1 MKNQLKIGA
10 ILSYVNILAGLIVGL
25 GYTPIMIRLLGQSE
39 FGLYSLIG
47 SLVAY
52 LSVLDMGLGNTIV
65 RYVSRNRAVG
75 DKRSE
80 SELNGLF
87 LAVYSVIGLITLI
100 VGSILYFNVD
110 NMFGATLSVDQ
121 IERAKVMMILLIFN
135 IAISF
140 PLSVFASLMQA
151 YERFIFLR
159 MFNIISVLLKPI
171 IALPFLFMGYG
182 AVTLVVT
189 ATIVNIACLLT
200 NVYYCFKYLDIHF
213 TKGHFEKAFLYEI
226 SGYAFFI
233 FLNAIMDKIYWGT
246 GQFILGIVSGTIQ
259 VAIYA
264 IAMQFM
270 GMYMQFSN
278 AISGVL
284 LPKVTMMVANGATK
298 IELTNLMIKIGRLQ
312 YIVIGYILVMFFLV
326 GQEFIYL
333 WAGENYL
340 SAYPMILILMVG
352 LLIALVQNAGIA
364 ILQAM
369 NLNRYRMTAYT
380 IVAVINIFTSII
392 LAKMYGGLGCAI
404 STAVAL
410 LISTGLIM
418 NRYYHKHIGIDIPL
432 FWKNIVYMMPSAF
445 ILIVLVESFQM
456 NVSLKYSWLY
466 FVIKV
471 VIYTLIYI
479 ILMYFIGMN
488 SYEKILCKSVFY
500 KIKNILYKDKSF

>member
-1 MKNQLKIGA
+1 MKNQLKLGA
-10 ILSYVNILAGLIVGL
+10 ILSYVNILAGLAVGL
-25 GYTPIMIRLLGQSE
+25 GYTPVMIRLLGQSE

-65 RYVSRNRAVG
+65 RYVSKNRAVG
-75 DKRSE
+75 DKKSE

-87 LAVYSVIGLITLI
+87 LPVYSVIGLITLI
-100 VGSILYFNVD
+100 VGSILYFNIE
-110 NMFGATLSVDQ
+110 NMFGSTLSLDQ
-121 IERAKVMMILLIFN
+121 IERAKIMMILLIFN

-151 YERFIFLR
+151 YERFVFLR
-159 MFNIISVLLKPI
+159 VFNIISVLLKPV

-213 TKGHFEKAFLYEI
+213 SKGHFEKAFLYEI

-246 GQFILGIVSGTIQ
+246 GQFILGMVSGTIQ

-270 GMYMQFSN
+270 NMYMQFSN

-312 YIVIGYILVMFFLV
+312 YIIIGYILVMFFLI
-326 GQEFIYL
+326 GKEFIYL

-340 SAYPMILILMVG
+340 SAYPMILILMIG

-369 NLNRYRMTAYT
+369 NLNCYRMTAYT
-380 IVAVINIFTSII
+380 IVAVINIFTSVI

-418 NRYYHKHIGIDIPL
+418 NRYYHKRIGIDIPL
-432 FWKNIVYMMPSAF
+432 FWKNIIHMMPSAF
-445 ILIVLVESFQM
+445 ILIVLVEAFQI
-456 NVSLKYSWLY
+456 NVSLEYSWLY
-466 FVIKV
+466 FAIKV
-471 VIYTLIYI
+471 VIYTLIYML
-479 ILMYFIGMN
+479 LMYFIGMN
-488 SYEKILCKSVFY
+488 GYEKNLCRSAICKVLRV
-500 KIKNILYKDKSF
+500 K

>member
-1 MKNQLKIGA
+1 MQNQLKMGA
-10 ILSYVNILAGLIVGL
+10 ILSYVNILAGLAVGL
-25 GYTPIMIRLLGQSE
+25 GYTPVMIRLLGQSE

-65 RYVSRNRAVG
+65 RYVSKNRAVG
-75 DKRSE
+75 NKKSE

-87 LAVYSVIGLITLI
+87 LTVYSVIGLITLI
-100 VGSILYFNVD
+100 VGSILYFNIE
-110 NMFGATLSVDQ
+110 NMFGNTLSLDQ
-121 IERAKVMMILLIFN
+121 IERAKIMMILLIFN

-151 YERFIFLR
+151 YERFVFLR
-159 MFNIISVLLKPI
+159 VFNIISVLLKPV

-213 TKGHFEKAFLYEI
+213 RKGHFEKAFLYEI

-233 FLNAIMDKIYWGT
+233 FLNAIMDKIYYGT

-264 IAMQFM
+264 IAMQFLN
-270 GMYMQFSN
+270 MYMQFSS

-284 LPKVTMMVANGATK
+284 LPKVTIMVSNGITK
-298 IELTNLMIKIGRLQ
+298 RDLTGLMIKIGRLQ
-312 YIVIGYILVMFFLV
+312 YIVMSYILVMFFLV
-326 GQEFIYL
+326 GKEFIYL
-333 WAGENYL
+333 WAGEDYL
-340 SAYPMILILMVG
+340 SAYLMILILMIS
-352 LLIALVQNAGIA
+352 LFTPLIQNAGIA

-369 NLNRYRMTAYT
+369 NLNRYRMTVYT
-380 IVAVINIFTSII
+380 ICAVINIFTSII

-404 STAVAL
+404 STSVAIF
-410 LISTGLIM
+410 ISTGLIM
-418 NRYYHKHIGIDIPL
+418 NRYYHKRIGIDIPL
-432 FWKNIVYMMPSAF
+432 FWKNITHMMPSAF
-445 ILIVLVESFQM
+445 ILIILVEIFQM
-456 NVSLKYSWLY
+456 NVSLEYSWLY

-471 VIYTLIYI
+471 FVYSLIYAV
-479 ILMYFIGMN
+479 LMYYLAMN
-488 SYEKILCKSVFY
+488 GYEKNLCRSAVCKILR
-500 KIKNILYKDKSF
+500 IK

>member
-87 LAVYSVIGLITLI
+87 LAIYSVIGLITLI

-110 NMFGATLSVDQ
+110 NMFGATLSADQ
-121 IERAKVMMILLIFN
+121 IERAKIMMILLIFN

-159 MFNIISVLLKPI
+159 IFNIISVLLKPI

-213 TKGHFEKAFLYEI
+213 SRGHFEKVFLYEI

-246 GQFILGIVSGTIQ
+246 GQFILGMVSGTIQ

-270 GMYMQFSN
+270 NMYMQFSN

-312 YIVIGYILVMFFLV
+312 YIIISYILVMFFLV
-326 GQEFIYL
+326 GKEFIYL

-340 SAYPMILILMVG
+340 SAYPMILILMIG
-352 LLIALVQNAGIA
+352 MLIALVQNAGIA

-380 IVAVINIFTSII
+380 IVAVINIFTSVV

-418 NRYYHKHIGIDIPL
+418 NRYYHKRIGVDIPL
-432 FWKNIVYMMPSAF
+432 FWKNITHMLPSAF
-445 ILIVLVESFQM
+445 ILIVLVEIFQM
-456 NVSLKYSWLY
+456 NISLEYSWLY
-466 FVIKV
+466 FAIKV
-471 VIYTLIYI
+471 IIYSLIYF
-479 ILMYFIGMN
+479 ILMFILAMN
-488 SYEKILCKSVFY
+488 SYEKGLLKNLVY
-500 KIKNILYKDKSF
+500 KVLKK

>member
-1 MKNQLKIGA
+1 MKNQLKLGA
-10 ILSYVNILAGLIVGL
+10 ILSYVNILAGLAVGL
-25 GYTPIMIRLLGQSE
+25 GYTPVMIRLLGQSE

-65 RYVSRNRAVG
+65 RYVSKNRAVG
-75 DKRSE
+75 DKKSE

-87 LAVYSVIGLITLI
+87 LTVYSVIGLITLI
-100 VGSILYFNVD
+100 VGSILYFNIE
-110 NMFGATLSVDQ
+110 NMFGSTLSLDQ
-121 IERAKVMMILLIFN
+121 IERAKIMMILLIFN

-151 YERFIFLR
+151 YERFVFLR
-159 MFNIISVLLKPI
+159 VFNIISVLLKPV

-213 TKGHFEKAFLYEI
+213 SKGHFEKAFLYEI

-233 FLNAIMDKIYWGT
+233 FLNAVMDKIYWGT
-246 GQFILGIVSGTIQ
+246 GQFILGMVSGTIQ

-270 GMYMQFSN
+270 NMYMQFSN

-312 YIVIGYILVMFFLV
+312 YIIIGYILVMFFLI
-326 GQEFIYL
+326 GKEFIYL

-340 SAYPMILILMVG
+340 SAYPMILILMIG

-369 NLNRYRMTAYT
+369 NLNCYRMTAYT
-380 IVAVINIFTSII
+380 IVAVINIFTSVI

-418 NRYYHKHIGIDIPL
+418 NRYYHKRIGIDIPL
-432 FWKNIVYMMPSAF
+432 FWKNIIHMMPSAF
-445 ILIVLVESFQM
+445 ILIVLVEAFQI
-456 NVSLKYSWLY
+456 NVSLEYSWLY
-466 FVIKV
+466 FAIKV
-471 VIYTLIYI
+471 VIYTLIYML
-479 ILMYFIGMN
+479 LMYFIGMN
-488 SYEKILCKSVFY
+488 GYEKNLCRSAICKVLRV
-500 KIKNILYKDKSF
+500 K

>member
-65 RYVSRNRAVG
+65 RYVSRNRAIG
-75 DKRSE
+75 DKKSE

-87 LAVYSVIGLITLI
+87 LAIYSVIGLITLI

-110 NMFGATLSVDQ
+110 NMFGATLSANQ
-121 IERAKVMMILLIFN
+121 IERAKIMMILLIFN

-159 MFNIISVLLKPI
+159 IFNIISILLKPI

-213 TKGHFEKAFLYEI
+213 SKGHFEKAFLYEI

-246 GQFILGIVSGTIQ
+246 GQFILGMVSGTIQ

-270 GMYMQFSN
+270 NMYMQFSN

-284 LPKVTMMVANGATK
+284 LPKVTMMVANGATNK
-298 IELTNLMIKIGRLQ
+298 ELTNLMIRIGRLQ
-312 YIVIGYILVMFFLV
+312 YIIVNYILVIFFLV
-326 GQEFIYL
+326 GEEFLYL

-340 SAYPMILILMVG
+340 SAYPIIMILMCVLIIPLIQNVG
-352 LLIALVQNAGIA
+352 ISIT
-364 ILQAM
+364 QAM
-369 NLNRYRMTAYT
+369 NLNCFRMTSYT
-380 IVAVINIFTSII
+380 ICAVINIFISFWA
-392 LAKMYGGLGCAI
+392 AKFYGGLGCAI
-404 STAVAL
+404 SSSICIFIA
-410 LISTGLIM
+410 TGLIM
-418 NRYYHKHIGIDIPL
+418 NWYYINKL
-432 FWKNIVYMMPSAF
+432 KLNMNMFWKNIIQMFPSSV
-445 ILIVLVESFQM
+445 ILVFIVLVFKKIYTIE
-456 NVSLKYSWLY
+456 YSWFNL
-466 FVIKV
+466 IIEII
-471 VIYTLIYI
+471 IYSLIYMI
-479 ILMYFIGMN
+479 SMYVLSLN
-488 SYEKILCKSVFY
+488 DYE
-500 KIKNILYKDKSF
+500 KNILKNMRNKII

>member
-25 GYTPIMIRLLGQSE
+25 GYTPVMIRLLGQSE

-65 RYVSRNRAVG
+65 RYVSRNRAIG
-75 DKRSE
+75 DKKSE

-87 LAVYSVIGLITLI
+87 LAIYSVIGLITLI

-110 NMFGATLSVDQ
+110 NMFGATLSADQ
-121 IERAKVMMILLIFN
+121 IERAKIMMILLIFN

-159 MFNIISVLLKPI
+159 IFNIISVLLKPI

-213 TKGHFEKAFLYEI
+213 SKGHFEKAFLYEI

-246 GQFILGIVSGTIQ
+246 GQFILGMVSGTIQ

-270 GMYMQFSN
+270 NMYMQFSN

-298 IELTNLMIKIGRLQ
+298 LELTNLMIKIGRLQ

-326 GQEFIYL
+326 GKEFIYL

-340 SAYPMILILMVG
+340 SAYLMVLILMIG

-380 IVAVINIFTSII
+380 IVAVINIFTSVV
-392 LAKMYGGLGCAI
+392 LAKIYGGLGCAI

-418 NRYYHKHIGIDIPL
+418 NRYYHKRIGIDIPL
-432 FWKNIVYMMPSAF
+432 FWKNIIHMMPSAF
-445 ILIVLVESFQM
+445 ILIVLVEIFQM
-456 NVSLKYSWLY
+456 NISLEYSWLY
-466 FVIKV
+466 FAIKV
-471 VIYTLIYI
+471 IIYSLIYF
-479 ILMYFIGMN
+479 ILMFILAMN
-488 SYEKILCKSVFY
+488 SYEKGLLKNLVY
-500 KIKNILYKDKSF
+500 KVLKK

>member
-1 MKNQLKIGA
+1 MQNQLKMGA

-25 GYTPIMIRLLGQSE
+25 GYTPVMIRLLGQSE

-52 LSVLDMGLGNTIV
+52 LSILDMGLGNTIV

-75 DKRSE
+75 DKIFE
-80 SELNGLF
+80 SKLNGLF
-87 LAVYSVIGLITLI
+87 LVIYSVIGLITLI
-100 VGSILYFNVD
+100 VGSILYFNID
-110 NMFGATLSVDQ
+110 NMFGATLSADQ
-121 IERAKVMMILLIFN
+121 IERAKIMMILLIFN

-140 PLSVFASLMQA
+140 PLGVFTSLMQA

-159 MFNIISVLLKPI
+159 IFNIISVLLKPI

-213 TKGHFEKAFLYEI
+213 SKGHFEKAFLYEI

-233 FLNAIMDKIYWGT
+233 FLNAIMDKIYYGT

-270 GMYMQFSN
+270 NMYMQFSC

-284 LPKVTMMVANGATK
+284 LPKVTMMVANGVKK

-326 GQEFIYL
+326 GKEFIYL
-333 WAGENYL
+333 WAGKDYL
-340 SAYPMILILMVG
+340 SAYIMIFILMIS
-352 LLIALVQNAGIA
+352 LFIPLIQNAGIA

-369 NLNRYRMTAYT
+369 NLNRYRMTVYV
-380 IVAVINIFTSII
+380 IFAVVNIFTSII
-392 LAKMYGGLGCAI
+392 LAKIYGGLGCAI
-404 STAVAL
+404 STSVAIF
-410 LISTGLIM
+410 ISTGLIM
-418 NRYYHKHIGIDIPL
+418 NRYYHKRIGIDIPL
-432 FWKNIVYMMPSAF
+432 FWKNIIHMMPSAF
-445 ILIVLVESFQM
+445 ILIVLAEIFQI
-456 NVSLKYSWLY
+456 NVSLEYSWLY
-466 FVIKV
+466 FTIKV
-471 VIYTLIYI
+471 VIYTLIYM
-479 ILMYFIGMN
+479 ILIYLIGMN
-488 SYEKILCKSVFY
+488 DYEKNLCRSVILKMIGR
-500 KIKNILYKDKSF
+500 K

>member
-1 MKNQLKIGA
+1 MQNQLKIGA
-10 ILSYVNILAGLIVGL
+10 ILSYINILAGLIVGL
-25 GYTPIMIRLLGQSE
+25 GYTPVMIRLLGQSE

-65 RYVSRNRAVG
+65 RYVSKNRAVG
-75 DKRSE
+75 DKKSE

-87 LAVYSVIGLITLI
+87 LAIYSVIGLVTLI
-100 VGSILYFNVD
+100 VGSILYFNVN
-110 NMFGATLSVDQ
+110 NMFGATLSIDQ

-159 MFNIISVLLKPI
+159 IFNIISVLLKPI

-182 AVTLVVT
+182 AITLVVT

-200 NVYYCFKYLDIHF
+200 NVYYCFRYLNIHF
-213 TKGHFEKAFLYEI
+213 SKGHFEKAFLYEI

-246 GQFILGIVSGTIQ
+246 GQFILGMVSGTIQ

-270 GMYMQFSN
+270 NMYMQFSC

-298 IELTNLMIKIGRLQ
+298 VELTNLMIKIGRLQ

-326 GQEFIYL
+326 GEEFIYL
-333 WAGENYL
+333 WAGKNYI
-340 SAYPMILILMVG
+340 SAYSMILIIMIAAFTS
-352 LLIALVQNAGIA
+352 LIQNTGIA

-369 NLNRYRMTAYT
+369 NLNRYRMTVYV
-380 IVAVINIFTSII
+380 ICAVVNIFISLV

-404 STAVAL
+404 STSIAIF
-410 LISTGLIM
+410 ISTGLIM
-418 NRYYHKHIGIDIPL
+418 NRYYHKRIGIDIPL
-432 FWKNIVYMMPSAF
+432 FWKNITHMMPSAF
-445 ILIVLVESFQM
+445 ILIVLVEIFQM
-456 NVSLKYSWLY
+456 NVSLEYSWLY

-471 VIYTLIYI
+471 VVYTLIYM

-488 SYEKILCKSVFY
+488 GYEKNLCRSAICKVLRV
-500 KIKNILYKDKSF
+500 K

>member
-1 MKNQLKIGA
+1 MKNQLKLGA
-10 ILSYVNILAGLIVGL
+10 ILSYVNILAGLAVGL
-25 GYTPIMIRLLGQSE
+25 GYTPVMIRLLGQSE

-65 RYVSRNRAVG
+65 RYVSKNRAVG
-75 DKRSE
+75 DKKSE

-87 LAVYSVIGLITLI
+87 LTVYSVIGLITLI
-100 VGSILYFNVD
+100 VGSILYFNIE
-110 NMFGATLSVDQ
+110 NMFGSTLSLDQ
-121 IERAKVMMILLIFN
+121 IERAKIMMILLIFN

-151 YERFIFLR
+151 YERFVFLR
-159 MFNIISVLLKPI
+159 VFNIISVLLKPV

-213 TKGHFEKAFLYEI
+213 SKGHFEKAFLYEI

-246 GQFILGIVSGTIQ
+246 GQFILGMVSGTIQ

-270 GMYMQFSN
+270 NMYMQFSN
-278 AISGVL
+278 ATSGVL

-312 YIVIGYILVMFFLV
+312 YIIIGYILVMFFLI
-326 GQEFIYL
+326 GKEFIYL

-340 SAYPMILILMVG
+340 SAYPMILILMIG

-369 NLNRYRMTAYT
+369 NLNCYRMTAYT
-380 IVAVINIFTSII
+380 IVAVINIFTSVI

-418 NRYYHKHIGIDIPL
+418 NRYYHKRIGIDIPL
-432 FWKNIVYMMPSAF
+432 FWKNIIHMMPSAF
-445 ILIVLVESFQM
+445 ILIVLVEAFQI
-456 NVSLKYSWLY
+456 NVSLEYSWLY
-466 FVIKV
+466 FAIKV
-471 VIYTLIYI
+471 VIYTLIYML
-479 ILMYFIGMN
+479 LMYFIGMN
-488 SYEKILCKSVFY
+488 GYEKNLCRSAICKVLRV
-500 KIKNILYKDKSF
+500 K

>member
-1 MKNQLKIGA
+1 MQNQLKMGA
-10 ILSYVNILAGLIVGL
+10 ILSYVNILAGLAVGL
-25 GYTPIMIRLLGQSE
+25 GYTPVMIRLLGQSE

-65 RYVSRNRAVG
+65 RYVSKNRVVG
-75 DKRSE
+75 NKKSE

-87 LAVYSVIGLITLI
+87 LTVYSVIGLITLI
-100 VGSILYFNVD
+100 VGSILYFNIE
-110 NMFGATLSVDQ
+110 NMFGNTLSLDQ
-121 IERAKVMMILLIFN
+121 IERAKIMMILLIFN

-151 YERFIFLR
+151 YERFVFLR
-159 MFNIISVLLKPI
+159 VFNIISVLLKPV

-213 TKGHFEKAFLYEI
+213 RKGHFEKAFLYEI

-233 FLNAIMDKIYWGT
+233 FLNAIMDKIYYGT

-264 IAMQFM
+264 IAMQFLN
-270 GMYMQFSN
+270 MYMQFSS

-284 LPKVTMMVANGATK
+284 LPKVTIMVSNGITK
-298 IELTNLMIKIGRLQ
+298 RDLTGLMIKIGRLQ
-312 YIVIGYILVMFFLV
+312 YIVMSYILVMFFLV
-326 GQEFIYL
+326 GKEFIYL
-333 WAGENYL
+333 WAGEDYL
-340 SAYPMILILMVG
+340 SAYLMILILMIS
-352 LLIALVQNAGIA
+352 LFTPLIQNAGIA

-369 NLNRYRMTAYT
+369 NLNRYRMTVYT
-380 IVAVINIFTSII
+380 ICAVINIFTSII

-404 STAVAL
+404 STSVAIF
-410 LISTGLIM
+410 ISTGLIM
-418 NRYYHKHIGIDIPL
+418 NRYYHKRIGIDIPL
-432 FWKNIVYMMPSAF
+432 FWKNITHMMPSAF
-445 ILIVLVESFQM
+445 ILIILVEIFQM
-456 NVSLKYSWLY
+456 NVLLEYNWLY
-466 FVIKV
+466 FVIKAV
-471 VIYTLIYI
+471 VYSLIYM
-479 ILMYFIGMN
+479 ILMYFIAMN
-488 SYEKILCKSVFY
+488 GYEKNLCKSAIC
-500 KIKNILYKDKSF
+500 KILRIDKV

>member
-1 MKNQLKIGA
+1 MQNQLKMGA
-10 ILSYVNILAGLIVGL
+10 ILSYVNILAGLAVGL
-25 GYTPIMIRLLGQSE
+25 GYTPVMIRLLGQSE

-65 RYVSRNRAVG
+65 RYVSKNRAVG
-75 DKRSE
+75 NKKSE

-87 LAVYSVIGLITLI
+87 LTVYSVIGLITLI
-100 VGSILYFNVD
+100 VGSILYFNIE
-110 NMFGATLSVDQ
+110 NMFGNTLSLDQ
-121 IERAKVMMILLIFN
+121 IERAKIMMILLIFN

-151 YERFIFLR
+151 YERFVFLCV
-159 MFNIISVLLKPI
+159 FNIISVLLKPV

-213 TKGHFEKAFLYEI
+213 RKGHFEKAFLYEI

-233 FLNAIMDKIYWGT
+233 FLNAIMDKIYYGT

-264 IAMQFM
+264 IAMQFLN
-270 GMYMQFSN
+270 MYMQFSS

-284 LPKVTMMVANGATK
+284 LPKVTIMVSNGITK
-298 IELTNLMIKIGRLQ
+298 RDLTGLMIKIGRLQ
-312 YIVIGYILVMFFLV
+312 YIVMSYILVMFFLV
-326 GQEFIYL
+326 GKEFIYL
-333 WAGENYL
+333 WAGEDYL
-340 SAYPMILILMVG
+340 SAYLMILILMIS
-352 LLIALVQNAGIA
+352 LFTPLIQNAGIA

-369 NLNRYRMTAYT
+369 NLNRYRMTVYT
-380 IVAVINIFTSII
+380 ICAVINIFTSII

-404 STAVAL
+404 STSVAIF
-410 LISTGLIM
+410 ISTGLIM
-418 NRYYHKHIGIDIPL
+418 NRYYHKRIGIDIPL
-432 FWKNIVYMMPSAF
+432 FWKNITHMMPSAF
-445 ILIVLVESFQM
+445 ILIILVEIFQM
-456 NVSLKYSWLY
+456 NVSLEYSWLY

-471 VIYTLIYI
+471 FVYSLIYAV
-479 ILMYFIGMN
+479 LMYYLAMN
-488 SYEKILCKSVFY
+488 GYEKNLCRSAVCKILR
-500 KIKNILYKDKSF
+500 IK

>member
-1 MKNQLKIGA
+1 MQNQLKMGA
-10 ILSYVNILAGLIVGL
+10 ILSYINILAGLVVGL

-65 RYVSRNRAVG
+65 RYVSKNRAVG
-75 DKRSE
+75 DKKSE

-87 LAVYSVIGLITLI
+87 LAVYSVIGLITLAI
-100 VGSILYFNVD
+100 GSILYFNVD
-110 NMFGATLSVDQ
+110 NMFGATLSSDQ
-121 IERAKVMMILLIFN
+121 IERAKIMMILLVFN
-135 IAISF
+135 VAISF

-159 MFNIISVLLKPI
+159 VFNIISVLLKPM

-189 ATIVNIACLLT
+189 ATIVNIACLLA

-213 TKGHFEKAFLYEI
+213 KRGHFEKAFLYEI

-233 FLNAIMDKIYWGT
+233 FLSAIMDKIYYGT

-264 IAMQFM
+264 IAMQFLN
-270 GMYMQFSN
+270 MYMQFSN

-284 LPKVTMMVANGATK
+284 LPRVTIMVANGATNK
-298 IELTNLMIKIGRLQ
+298 DLTDLMIKIGRLQ
-312 YIVIGYILVMFFLV
+312 YIIIGYILMMFFLV
-326 GQEFIYL
+326 GKEFLYL
-333 WAGENYL
+333 WVGESYI
-340 SAYPMILILMVG
+340 SAYLMILILMIS
-352 LLIALVQNAGIA
+352 LFTPLIQNAGIA
-364 ILQAM
+364 ILQAK
-369 NLNRYRMTAYT
+369 NLNRYRMTVY
-380 IVAVINIFTSII
+380 IICAVINIFTSVI
-392 LAKMYGGLGCAI
+392 LAKMYGGMGCAI

-418 NRYYHKHIGIDIPL
+418 NRYYHKRIGIDIPL
-432 FWKNIVYMMPSAF
+432 FWKNITHMMPSAF
-445 ILIVLVESFQM
+445 ILIALVELFHM
-456 NVSLKYSWLY
+456 NVSLEYSWLL
-466 FVIKV
+466 FVAKV
-471 VIYTLIYI
+471 VVYSLIYM
-479 ILMYFIGMN
+479 ILMYFIAMN
-488 SYEKILCKSVFY
+488 GYEKNLCRNAICKVLR
-500 KIKNILYKDKSF
+500 IK

>member
-1 MKNQLKIGA
+1 MKNQLKLGA
-10 ILSYVNILAGLIVGL
+10 ILSYVNILAGLAVGL
-25 GYTPIMIRLLGQSE
+25 GYTPVMIRLLGQSE

-65 RYVSRNRAVG
+65 RYVSKNRAVG
-75 DKRSE
+75 DKKSE

-87 LAVYSVIGLITLI
+87 LTVYSVIGLITLI
-100 VGSILYFNVD
+100 VGSILYFNIE
-110 NMFGATLSVDQ
+110 NMFGSTLSLDQ
-121 IERAKVMMILLIFN
+121 IERAKIMMILLIFN

-151 YERFIFLR
+151 YERFVFLR
-159 MFNIISVLLKPI
+159 VFNIISVLLKPV

-182 AVTLVVT
+182 AVSLVVT
-189 ATIVNIACLLT
+189 ATIVNIVCLLT

-213 TKGHFEKAFLYEI
+213 SKGHFEKAFLYEI

-246 GQFILGIVSGTIQ
+246 GQFILGMVSGTIQ

-270 GMYMQFSN
+270 NMYMQFSN

-312 YIVIGYILVMFFLV
+312 YIIIGYILVMFFLI
-326 GQEFIYL
+326 GKEFIYL

-340 SAYPMILILMVG
+340 SAYPMILILMIG

-369 NLNRYRMTAYT
+369 NLNCYRMTAYT
-380 IVAVINIFTSII
+380 IVAVINIFTSVI

-418 NRYYHKHIGIDIPL
+418 NRYYHKRIGIDIPL
-432 FWKNIVYMMPSAF
+432 FWKNIIHMMPSAF
-445 ILIVLVESFQM
+445 ILIVLVEAFQI
-456 NVSLKYSWLY
+456 NVSLEYSWLY
-466 FVIKV
+466 FAIKV
-471 VIYTLIYI
+471 VIYTLIYML
-479 ILMYFIGMN
+479 LMYFIGMN
-488 SYEKILCKSVFY
+488 GYEKNLCRSAICKVLRV
-500 KIKNILYKDKSF
+500 K

>member
-1 MKNQLKIGA
+1 MQNQLKIGA

-65 RYVSRNRAVG
+65 RYISRNRAIG

-87 LAVYSVIGLITLI
+87 LAIYSVIGLITLI

-110 NMFGATLSVDQ
+110 NMFGATLSADQ
-121 IERAKVMMILLIFN
+121 IERAKIMMILLIFN

-159 MFNIISVLLKPI
+159 IFNIISVLLKPI

-213 TKGHFEKAFLYEI
+213 SRGHFEKAFLYEI

-246 GQFILGIVSGTIQ
+246 GQFILGMVSGTIQ

-270 GMYMQFSN
+270 NMYMQFSN

-326 GQEFIYL
+326 GKEFIYL

-340 SAYPMILILMVG
+340 SAYLMILIIMIAAFTS
-352 LLIALVQNAGIA
+352 LIQNAGIA
-364 ILQAM
+364 VLQAM
-369 NLNRYRMTAYT
+369 NLNRYRMTVYT
-380 IVAVINIFTSII
+380 IVAVINIFTSVI

-404 STAVAL
+404 SISIAIF
-410 LISTGLIM
+410 ISTGLIM
-418 NRYYHKHIGIDIPL
+418 NRYYHKRIGIDIPL

-445 ILIVLVESFQM
+445 ILIILVEIFQM
-456 NVSLKYSWLY
+456 NISLEYSWLY
-466 FVIKV
+466 FAIKV
-471 VIYTLIYI
+471 VIYTLIYMV
-479 ILMYFIGMN
+479 LMYFIGMN
-488 SYEKILCKSVFY
+488 NYEKNLCRSAICKVLRV
-500 KIKNILYKDKSF
+500 K

>member
-10 ILSYVNILAGLIVGL
+10 ILSYVNILAGLVVGL

-65 RYVSRNRAVG
+65 RYVSKNRAVG
-75 DKRSE
+75 DKKSE

-87 LAVYSVIGLITLI
+87 LAVYSVIGLITLA

-110 NMFGATLSVDQ
+110 NMFGATLSSDQ
-121 IERAKVMMILLIFN
+121 IERAKIMMILLIFN
-135 IAISF
+135 VAISF

-151 YERFIFLR
+151 YERFVFLR
-159 MFNIISVLLKPI
+159 VFNIISVLLKPM
-171 IALPFLFMGYG
+171 IALPFLFMGCG

-213 TKGHFEKAFLYEI
+213 KRGHFEKAFLYEI

-246 GQFILGIVSGTIQ
+246 GQFILGMVSGTIQ

-270 GMYMQFSN
+270 NMYMQFSN

-284 LPKVTMMVANGATK
+284 LPKVTMMVANGATAK
-298 IELTNLMIKIGRLQ
+298 ELTDLMIKIGRLQ

-326 GQEFIYL
+326 GKEFIYL

-340 SAYPMILILMVG
+340 SAYPMILILMIG

-369 NLNRYRMTAYT
+369 NLNRYRMTVYT
-380 IVAVINIFTSII
+380 IIAVINIFTSVI
-392 LAKMYGGLGCAI
+392 LAKMYDGMGCAI

-418 NRYYHKHIGIDIPL
+418 NRYYHKRIGIDIPL
-432 FWKNIVYMMPSAF
+432 FWKNITHMMPSAF
-445 ILIVLVESFQM
+445 VLIVLVELFQM
-456 NVSLKYSWLY
+456 SISLEYSWFY
-466 FVIKV
+466 FSIKV
-471 VIYTLIYI
+471 VVYSLIYMV
-479 ILMYFIGMN
+479 LMYFIAMN
-488 SYEKILCKSVFY
+488 GYEKNLCRSAICKVLR
-500 KIKNILYKDKSF
+500 IK

>member
-65 RYVSRNRAVG
+65 RYVSRNRAIG
-75 DKRSE
+75 DKKSE

-87 LAVYSVIGLITLI
+87 LTIYSVIGLITLI

-110 NMFGATLSVDQ
+110 NMFGATLSADQ
-121 IERAKVMMILLIFN
+121 IERAKIMMILLIFN

-159 MFNIISVLLKPI
+159 IFNIISVLLKPI

-213 TKGHFEKAFLYEI
+213 SKGHFEKAFLYEI

-246 GQFILGIVSGTIQ
+246 GQFILGMVSGTIQ

-270 GMYMQFSN
+270 NMYMQFSN

-326 GQEFIYL
+326 GKDFIYL

-340 SAYPMILILMVG
+340 SAYLMVLILMIG

-369 NLNRYRMTAYT
+369 NLNRYRMTVYT
-380 IVAVINIFTSII
+380 IVAVINIFTSVI

-418 NRYYHKHIGIDIPL
+418 NRYYHKRIGIDIPL
-432 FWKNIVYMMPSAF
+432 FWKNIIHMMPSAF
-445 ILIVLVESFQM
+445 ILIVLVEFFQI
-456 NVSLKYSWLY
+456 NISLEYSWLY
-466 FVIKV
+466 FIIKV
-471 VIYTLIYI
+471 LIYSLI
-479 ILMYFIGMN
+479 YFVLMFVLSMN
-488 SYEKILCKSVFY
+488 
-500 KIKNILYKDKSF
+500 

>member
-1 MKNQLKIGA
+1 MKNQLKLGA
-10 ILSYVNILAGLIVGL
+10 ILSYVNILAGLVVGL
-25 GYTPIMIRLLGQSE
+25 GYTPVMIRLLGQSE

-65 RYVSRNRAVG
+65 RYVSKNRAVG
-75 DKRSE
+75 DKKSE

-87 LAVYSVIGLITLI
+87 LTVYSVIGLITLI
-100 VGSILYFNVD
+100 VGSILYFNIE
-110 NMFGATLSVDQ
+110 NMFGSTLSLDQ
-121 IERAKVMMILLIFN
+121 IERAKIMMILLIFN

-151 YERFIFLR
+151 YERFVFLR
-159 MFNIISVLLKPI
+159 VFNIISVLLKPV

-213 TKGHFEKAFLYEI
+213 SKGHFEKAFLYEI

-246 GQFILGIVSGTIQ
+246 GQFILGMVSGTIQ

-270 GMYMQFSN
+270 NMYMQFSN

-312 YIVIGYILVMFFLV
+312 YIIIGYILVMFFLI
-326 GQEFIYL
+326 GKEFIYL

-340 SAYPMILILMVG
+340 SAYPMILILMIG

-369 NLNRYRMTAYT
+369 NLNCYRMTAYT
-380 IVAVINIFTSII
+380 IVAVINIFTSVI

-410 LISTGLIM
+410 FISTGLIM
-418 NRYYHKHIGIDIPL
+418 NRYYHKRIGIDIPL
-432 FWKNIVYMMPSAF
+432 FWKNIIHMMPSAF
-445 ILIVLVESFQM
+445 ILIVLVEAFQI
-456 NVSLKYSWLY
+456 NVSLEYSWLY
-466 FVIKV
+466 FAIKV
-471 VIYTLIYI
+471 VIYTLIYML
-479 ILMYFIGMN
+479 LMYFIGMN
-488 SYEKILCKSVFY
+488 GYEKNLCRSAICKVLRV
-500 KIKNILYKDKSF
+500 K

>member
-1 MKNQLKIGA
+1 MKNQLKLGA
-10 ILSYVNILAGLIVGL
+10 ILSYVNILAGLAVGL
-25 GYTPIMIRLLGQSE
+25 GYTPVMIRLLGQSE

-65 RYVSRNRAVG
+65 RYVSKNRAVG
-75 DKRSE
+75 DKKSE

-87 LAVYSVIGLITLI
+87 LTVYSVIGLITLI
-100 VGSILYFNVD
+100 VGSILYFNIE
-110 NMFGATLSVDQ
+110 NMFGSTLSLDQ
-121 IERAKVMMILLIFN
+121 IERAKIMMILLIFN

-151 YERFIFLR
+151 YERFVFLR
-159 MFNIISVLLKPI
+159 VFNIISVLLKPV

-213 TKGHFEKAFLYEI
+213 RKGHFEKAFLYEI
-226 SGYAFFI
+226 YGYAFFI

-270 GMYMQFSN
+270 NMYMQFSN

-284 LPKVTMMVANGATK
+284 LPKVTMMVANGATGK
-298 IELTNLMIKIGRLQ
+298 DLTSLMIKIGRLQ

-326 GQEFIYL
+326 GKEFIYL

-352 LLIALVQNAGIA
+352 LLIALIQNAGIA

-380 IVAVINIFTSII
+380 IVAVINIFTSVV
-392 LAKMYGGLGCAI
+392 LAKIYGGLGCAI

-418 NRYYHKHIGIDIPL
+418 NRYYHKRIGIDIPL
-432 FWKNIVYMMPSAF
+432 FWKNITHMMPSAF
-445 ILIVLVESFQM
+445 ILIILVEVFQM
-456 NVSLKYSWLY
+456 NISLEYSWLY
-466 FVIKV
+466 FAIKV
-471 VIYTLIYI
+471 VIYTLIYM

-488 SYEKILCKSVFY
+488 GYEKNLCRSAICKVLRV
-500 KIKNILYKDKSF
+500 K

>member
-1 MKNQLKIGA
+1 MINQLKLGA
-10 ILSYVNILAGLIVGL
+10 ILSYVNILVGVIVGL

-75 DKRSE
+75 DKKSE

-87 LAVYSVIGLITLI
+87 LAIYSVIGLITLI
-100 VGSILYFNVD
+100 IGSILYFNVN
-110 NMFGATLSVDQ
+110 NMFGATLSIDQ
-121 IERAKVMMILLIFN
+121 IERAKIMMILLIFN

-159 MFNIISVLLKPI
+159 IFNIISVLLKPI

-213 TKGHFEKAFLYEI
+213 SKGHFEKVFLYEI

-233 FLNAIMDKIYWGT
+233 FLNAIVDRIYWGT
-246 GQFILGIVSGTIQ
+246 GQFILGMVSGTIQ

-264 IAMQFM
+264 IAMQFLN
-270 GMYMQFSN
+270 MYMQFSC
-278 AISGVL
+278 AISGVI
-284 LPKVTMMVANGATK
+284 LPKVTIMVANGTTK
-298 IELTNLMIKIGRLQ
+298 VELTNLMVKIGRLQ
-312 YIVIGYILVMFFLV
+312 YIIIGYILVMFFLV
-326 GQEFIYL
+326 GKEFIYL

-340 SAYPMILILMVG
+340 SAYPMILILMIG

-380 IVAVINIFTSII
+380 ILAVINIFTSVI

-404 STAVAL
+404 STSIAIF
-410 LISTGLIM
+410 ISSGLIM
-418 NRYYHKHIGIDIPL
+418 NRYYHKRIGIDIPL
-432 FWKNIVYMMPSAF
+432 FWKNIIHMMPSAF
-445 ILIVLVESFQM
+445 ILIVLVEIFQM
-456 NVSLKYSWLY
+456 NVSLEYSWLY

-471 VIYTLIYI
+471 VVYTLIYM

-488 SYEKILCKSVFY
+488 GYEKNLCRSAICKVLRV
-500 KIKNILYKDKSF
+500 K

>member
-10 ILSYVNILAGLIVGL
+10 ILSYVNILISIIVNL

-39 FGLYSLIG
+39 YGLYSLIG

-52 LSVLDMGLGNTIV
+52 LSVLDLGLGNTIV
-65 RYVSRNRAVG
+65 RYVSKNRAVG
-75 DKRSE
+75 NKKFE

-87 LAVYSVIGLITLI
+87 LAIYSIIGLITLI
-100 VGSILYFNVD
+100 LGSVLYFNID
-110 NMFGATLSVDQ
+110 NIFGETLSFDQ

-135 IAISF
+135 TAISF
-140 PLSVFASLMQA
+140 PLCVFSALMYA

-159 MFNIISVLLKPI
+159 VFNIISVLLKPV
-171 IALPFLFMGYG
+171 IALPFLFIGYG
-182 AVTLVVT
+182 AITLVVT
-189 ATIVNIACLLT
+189 ATVINIACLSA
-200 NVYYCFKYLDIHF
+200 NVYYCFKYLNIHF
-213 TKGHFEKAFLYEI
+213 SKGHFEKAFLYEI

-246 GQFILGIVSGTIQ
+246 GQFILGMISGTIQ

-270 GMYMQFSN
+270 NMYIQFSN
-278 AISGVL
+278 AIGSIL
-284 LPKVTMMVANGATK
+284 LPKVTMMVVNGATK
-298 IELTNLMIKIGRLQ
+298 IELTNLMIKIGRVQ
-312 YIVIGYILVMFFLV
+312 YIIISYILIIFFLV
-326 GQEFIYL
+326 GKEFIYL
-333 WAGENYL
+333 WVGEAYL
-340 SAYPMILILMVG
+340 SAYLMILILMIG
-352 LLIALVQNAGIA
+352 LLIELIQNAGIA

-380 IVAVINIFTSII
+380 IVAVINIFTSVI

-418 NRYYHKHIGIDIPL
+418 NRYYHKRIGIDIPL
-432 FWKNIVYMMPSAF
+432 FWKNIIHMMPSAF
-445 ILIVLVESFQM
+445 ILIVLVEIFQM
-456 NVSLKYSWLY
+456 NVSLEYSWLY

-488 SYEKILCKSVFY
+488 GYEKNLCRNAICKVLRV
-500 KIKNILYKDKSF
+500 K

>member
-1 MKNQLKIGA
+1 MINQLKLGA
-10 ILSYVNILAGLIVGL
+10 ILSYVNILVGVIVGL

-75 DKRSE
+75 DKKSE

-87 LAVYSVIGLITLI
+87 LAIYSVIGLITLI
-100 VGSILYFNVD
+100 IGSILYFNVN
-110 NMFGATLSVDQ
+110 NMFGATLSIDQ
-121 IERAKVMMILLIFN
+121 IERAKIMMILLIFN

-159 MFNIISVLLKPI
+159 IFNIISVLLKPI

-213 TKGHFEKAFLYEI
+213 SKGHFEKIFLYEI
-226 SGYAFFI
+226 AGYAFFI
-233 FLNAIMDKIYWGT
+233 FLNAIVDRIYWGT
-246 GQFILGIVSGTIQ
+246 GQFILGMVSGTIQ

-264 IAMQFM
+264 IAMQFLN
-270 GMYMQFSN
+270 MYMQFSS
-278 AISGVL
+278 AISGVI
-284 LPKVTMMVANGATK
+284 LPKVTIMVANGTTK
-298 IELTNLMIKIGRLQ
+298 VELTNLMVKIGRLQ
-312 YIVIGYILVMFFLV
+312 YIIIGYILVMFFLV
-326 GQEFIYL
+326 GKEFIYL

-340 SAYPMILILMVG
+340 SAYPMILILMIG

-380 IVAVINIFTSII
+380 ILAVINIFTSVI

-404 STAVAL
+404 STSIAIF
-410 LISTGLIM
+410 ISSGLIM
-418 NRYYHKHIGIDIPL
+418 NRYYHKRIGIDIPL
-432 FWKNIVYMMPSAF
+432 FWKNIIHMMPSAF
-445 ILIVLVESFQM
+445 ILIILVEIFQM
-456 NVSLKYSWLY
+456 NISLEYSWLY
-466 FVIKV
+466 FMIKV
-471 VIYTLIYI
+471 VIYTLIYM

-488 SYEKILCKSVFY
+488 GYEKNLCRSAICKVLRV
-500 KIKNILYKDKSF
+500 K